1 MTAQTLPSA
10 TAPNPVRRILTL
22 DALSCAAG
30 GVAVLAGARPL
41 AGFLG
46 LEEALPLALV
56 GGGLLGY
63 AALLY
68 WRARQEPAPTGL
80 LRTVIIVN
88 AVWVVASALLIVENP
103 LALTN
108 GGRWLIGIV
117 AALVADLAIIQ
128 AVILRRQR

>member
-10 TAPNPVRRILTL
+10 VAPNPVRRILTL

-30 GVAVLAGARPL
+30 GIAALAGARPL
-41 AGFLG
+41 ADFLG
-46 LEEALPLALV
+46 LREALPLALA

-68 WRARQEPAPTGL
+68 WRARQESLPLGL
-80 LRTVIIVN
+80 LRAVIIVN
-88 AVWVVASALLIVENP
+88 TIWVVASALLVIENP
-103 LALTN
+103 LDLTN

-128 AVILRRQR
+128 SVILRRQR